1 MLGTDKSLPLDCWRS
16 AVGIQQSILNG
27 LLIWWPFFSLRFS
40 LLCFGNVD
48 LTHTIDSVIDQTL
61 ASNIAPL
68 ITCSYLSNFDR
79 WRRKGGMQ
87 SLTNLNSFCNN
98 PPLALEPQTSIT
110 MLWNIMIIIVLLG
123 LEGTVLNRSHS
134 VGGSSQNWFT
144 RHFQERDISLSL
156 TSEITFCFVF

>member
-48 LTHTIDSVIDQTL
+48 LTHTIDSVTDQTL
-61 ASNIAPL
+61 ASNIRLL
-68 ITCSYLSNFDR
+68 ITCLCFSNLDR

-87 SLTNLNSFCNN
+87 TLMNLNSLCNN

-110 MLWNIMIIIVLLG
+110 MLWNIKIVIVLLG
-123 LEGTVLNRSHS
+123 LEGTVLNWSHS
-134 VGGSSQNWFT
+134 VGGSLPNWFT
-144 RHFQERDISLSL
+144 RHFQEHNKTLSL
-156 TSEITFCFVF
+156 TSEITKLN